1 MVSYYLEDLIM
12 FKQYTGIQYMAID
25 IANHF
30 GDGNGMLPISLDKME
45 FEARIAWVKSNQDK
59 LESLADKAEDKP
71 LYVKSVNHF
80 RKALKGLPTGHTVAL
95 DSCASGLQLM
105 SVLTGCESGCYMTGL
120 IDPNKRMDA
129 YSLVTQQM
137 NELLDQPTDLVV
149 SRKDAKAATMTVLY
163 GSTAKPIE
171 VFGKGTPEL
180 KAFYHTLNHKCK
192 GAMALLRILLNA
204 WDSSKEYNHWVL
216 PDGFNAYIPV
226 MQSITDRVKIEEL
239 NYTMSIQTWV
249 NKPMDK
255 GLSICANMVHSV
267 DGYVLRTLVRRVN
280 YNVKQVK
287 KAIGLIEEALLS
299 EYVIPEHYVEEAVMP
314 VHLYI
319 KTGLA
324 DIVCIQHIEKIV
336 HQLPHDMLRKLLH
349 TLKIMLK
356 HPPFEVITVHD
367 SFACHANHCNTLR
380 YWYKEILAEIAE
392 STLLNHLLTQIYG
405 EECNFKKINPNLSS
419 LIRNSNYGLS

>member
-1 MVSYYLEDLIM
+1 
-12 FKQYTGIQYMAID
+12 
-25 IANHF
+25 
-30 GDGNGMLPISLDKME
+30 MLPISLDKME

-299 EYVIPEHYVEEAVMP
+299 EYVIPEHYVEEAAMP

-324 DIVCIQHIEKIV
+324 DIVCINNIEKIV

-349 TLKIMLK
+349 TLKTMLQ
-356 HPPFEVITVHD
+356 HEPFEVITVHD

-405 EECNFKKINPNLSS
+405 EECNFKKINPNLAS

>member
-1 MVSYYLEDLIM
+1 M
-12 FKQYTGIQYMAID
+12 FKQYTGIEYMAID
-25 IANHF
+25 VANHF
-30 GDGNGMLPISLDKME
+30 GLDKME
-45 FEARIAWVKSNQDK
+45 FEDRIAWVKSNQAN

-105 SVLTGCESGCYMTGL
+105 SVLTGCESGAYMTGL

-137 NELLDQPTDLVV
+137 NELLDQPTDMVV
-149 SRKDAKAATMTVLY
+149 SRKDAKQAVMTVLY

-171 VFGKGTPEL
+171 VFGKDTPEL

-192 GAMALLRILLNA
+192 GAMALLNILLNA

-239 NYTMSIQTWV
+239 NYTMSVQTWV
-249 NKPMDK
+249 NKPTDF
-255 GLSICANMVHSV
+255 GLSLTANCIHSV
-267 DGYVLRTLVRRVN
+267 DAYVLRTLVRRCN

-299 EYVIPEHYVEEAVMP
+299 EYVTPEHIVEEAVMP
-314 VHLYI
+314 IHLYI

-324 DIVCIQHIEKIV
+324 DIVCINNTEKIV
-336 HQLPHDMLRKLLH
+336 HQLPHDMLRKLLF
-349 TLKIMLK
+349 TLETMLQ
-356 HPPFEVITVHD
+356 HEPFEVITVHD
-367 SFACHANHCNTLR
+367 SFACLPNHCNTLR

-405 EECNFKKINPNLSS
+405 EECTFKKINPNLAS

>member
-1 MVSYYLEDLIM
+1 M

-105 SVLTGCESGCYMTGL
+105 SVLTGCESGAYMTGL
-120 IDPNKRMDA
+120 VDPNKRMDA
-129 YSLVTQQM
+129 YSLITSYM
-137 NELLDQPTDLVV
+137 NELLDESITVP
-149 SRKDAKAATMTVLY
+149 RKDAKDSLMTSLY
-163 GSTAKPIE
+163 GSMAKPKEI
-171 VFGKGTPEL
+171 FGKGTPAY
-180 KAFYHTLNHKCK
+180 KAFYEVLSTKCK
-192 GAMALLRILLNA
+192 GAYALLRILLNA

-255 GLSICANMVHSV
+255 GLSICANAIHSV

-280 YNVKQVK
+280 YKVKQVK

-299 EYVIPEHYVEEAVMP
+299 EYVIPEYYVEEAVMP
-314 VHLYI
+314 IHLYI

-324 DIVCIQHIEKIV
+324 DIVCIQHIEKVV

-349 TLKIMLK
+349 TLKTMLK

>member
-1 MVSYYLEDLIM
+1 M
-12 FKQYTGIQYMAID
+12 FKQYTGIEYMAID
-25 IANHF
+25 IANHY
-30 GDGNGMLPISLDKME
+30 GHDKLE
-45 FEARIAWVKSNQDK
+45 FEDRIQWVKSNQDC

-80 RKALKGLPTGHTVAL
+80 RRALKGLPTGHTVAL
-95 DSCASGLQLM
+95 DSCASGLSLM
-105 SVLTGCESGCYMTGL
+105 SILTGCESGCYMTGL

-129 YSLVTQQM
+129 YSLLTEYM
-137 NELLDQPTDLVV
+137 NELLDTGITVPRKQA
-149 SRKDAKAATMTVLY
+149 KDALMTSLY
-163 GSTAKPIE
+163 GSMAKPKEI
-171 VFGKGTPEL
+171 FGKGTPAY
-180 KAFYHTLNHKCK
+180 KAFYKVLETKCK
-192 GAMALLRILLNA
+192 GAYVLLRILLNA
-204 WDSSKEYNHWVL
+204 WDSTKEYNHWVL

-226 MQSITDRVKIEEL
+226 MESIIDRVKVEEL
-239 NYTMSIQTWV
+239 NYTMSVQTWV
-249 NKPMDK
+249 NKPMDF

-267 DGYVLRTLVRRVN
+267 DGYVLRTLIRRCN
-280 YNVKQVK
+280 YNPKKTK
-287 KAIGLIEEALLS
+287 KAIGLIKEAMLS
-299 EYVIPEHYVEEAVMP
+299 DYVIPEHYVEEAVMP
-314 VHLYI
+314 IHLYT

-349 TLKIMLK
+349 TLETMLQ

-367 SFACHANHCNTLR
+367 SFSVHGNNCNRLR

-405 EECNFKKINPNLSS
+405 EECTFKKINPNLAS

>member
-1 MVSYYLEDLIM
+1 M

-267 DGYVLRTLVRRVN
+267 DGYVLRTLVRRCN

-287 KAIGLIEEALLS
+287 KAIDLIEEALLH
-299 EYVIPEHYVEEAVMP
+299 EYVMPEHYVEEAVMP

-349 TLKIMLK
+349 TLKTMLK

-367 SFACHANHCNTLR
+367 SFACHANNCNTLR

-405 EECNFKKINPNLSS
+405 EECTFKKINPNLAS

>member
-1 MVSYYLEDLIM
+1 M
-12 FKQYTGIQYMAID
+12 FKQYTAIQYMAID
-25 IANHF
+25 VANHY
-30 GDGNGMLPISLDKME
+30 GHDKME
-45 FEARIAWVKSNQDK
+45 FEDRIQWVKSNQDN

-120 IDPNKRMDA
+120 IDPSKRMDA
-129 YSLVTQQM
+129 YSKVTEYM
-137 NELLDQPTDLVV
+137 NQLLDEDIEVP
-149 SRKDAKAATMTVLY
+149 RKDAKKALMTSLY
-163 GSTAKPIE
+163 GSTATPKSI
-171 VFGKGTPEL
+171 FGYKSPAYN
-180 KAFYHTLNHKCK
+180 AFYKVLETKCK
-192 GAMALLRILLNA
+192 GAYALLNILLSA

-239 NYTMSIQTWV
+239 NYTMSVQTWV
-249 NKPMDK
+249 NKPMDF
-255 GLSICANMVHSV
+255 GLSLASNTIHSC
-267 DGYVLRTLVRRVN
+267 DAYVLRTLVRRCN

-287 KAIGLIEEALLS
+287 EAIGLIEEALGN
-299 EYVIPEHYVEEAVMP
+299 EYVAPERIVKEAVMP
-314 VHLYI
+314 IHLYI

-336 HQLPHDMLRKLLH
+336 HQLPHDMLRKMLF
-349 TLKIMLK
+349 TLETMLK
-356 HPPFEVITVHD
+356 HEPFEVITIHD
-367 SFACHANHCNTLR
+367 SFGVLPNHCNTLR

-392 STLLNHLLTQIYG
+392 SNLLNHLLTQIIG
-405 EECNFKKINPNLSS
+405 EECTFKKINPNLAS

>member
-1 MVSYYLEDLIM
+1 M
-12 FKQYTGIQYMAID
+12 FKQYTAIEYMAIS

-30 GDGNGMLPISLDKME
+30 GNGSGMLPNSLDKME
-45 FEARIAWVKSNQDK
+45 FEDRIQWVKSNQSV

-105 SVLTGCESGCYMTGL
+105 SVLTGCQSGCYMTGL

-129 YSLVTQQM
+129 YSKVTEYM
-137 NELLDQPTDLVV
+137 NQLLDEDIEVP
-149 SRKDAKAATMTVLY
+149 RKDAKDALMTSLY
-163 GSTAKPIE
+163 GSMAKPKEI
-171 VFGKGTPEL
+171 FGKGTPAY
-180 KAFYHTLNHKCK
+180 KAFYKVLETKCK
-192 GAMALLRILLNA
+192 GAYALLRILLNA
-204 WDSSKEYNHWVL
+204 WDSGKEYNHWVL

-239 NYTMSIQTWV
+239 NYTMSVQTWV
-249 NKPMDK
+249 NKPIEF
-255 GLSICANMVHSV
+255 GLSICANAIHSC
-267 DGYVLRTLVRRVN
+267 DGYVLRTLVRRCN

-287 KAIGLIEEALLS
+287 KAIGLIEEALRN
-299 EYVIPEHYVEEAVMP
+299 EYVAPQHIVEEAVMP
-314 VHLYI
+314 IHLYI

-349 TLKIMLK
+349 TLKTMLQ

-367 SFACHANHCNTLR
+367 SFGVLPNHCNTLR

-392 STLLNHLLTQIYG
+392 STLLNHLLTQIIG
-405 EECNFKKINPNLSS
+405 EDCTFRKINPNLAP

>member
-1 MVSYYLEDLIM
+1 M
-12 FKQYTGIQYMAID
+12 FKQYTGSQYMAID

-129 YSLVTQQM
+129 YSLLTEYM
-137 NELLDQPTDLVV
+137 NELLDTNITVP
-149 SRKDAKAATMTVLY
+149 RKDAKQALMVSLY
-163 GSTAKPIE
+163 GSMAKPKEI
-171 VFGKGTPEL
+171 FGKGTPAY
-180 KAFYHTLNHKCK
+180 KAFYEVLSTKCK
-192 GAMALLRILLNA
+192 GAYALLRILLNA

-299 EYVIPEHYVEEAVMP
+299 EYVIPEYYVEEAVMP
-314 VHLYI
+314 IHLYI

-324 DIVCIQHIEKIV
+324 DIVCIQHIEKVV

-349 TLKIMLK
+349 TLKIMLQ
-356 HPPFEVITVHD
+356 HEPFEVITVHD

-405 EECNFKKINPNLSS
+405 EECNFKKINPNLAS

>member
-30 GDGNGMLPISLDKME
+30 GLDKLE
-45 FEARIAWVKSNQDK
+45 FEDRIQWVKLNQDC

-80 RKALKGLPTGHTVAL
+80 RRALRGLPTGHTVAL

-105 SVLTGCESGCYMTGL
+105 SVLTGCESGAYMTGL

-129 YSLVTQQM
+129 YSLVTGYM
-137 NELLDQPTDLVV
+137 NELLDESITVP
-149 SRKDAKAATMTVLY
+149 RKQAKDSLMTSLY
-163 GSTAKPIE
+163 GSMAKPKEI
-171 VFGKGTPEL
+171 FGKGTPAY
-180 KAFYHTLNHKCK
+180 KAFYEVLSTKCK
-192 GAMALLRILLNA
+192 GAYALLRILLNA

-226 MQSITDRVKIEEL
+226 MESITDRVKIKEL
-239 NYTMSIQTWV
+239 NYTMSVQTWV
-249 NKPMDK
+249 NKPMDF
-255 GLSICANMVHSV
+255 GLSICANAIHSC
-267 DGYVLRTLVRRVN
+267 DGYVLRTLVRRCN

-287 KAIGLIEEALLS
+287 KSVRLIKEALLS

-314 VHLYI
+314 IHLYI

-336 HQLPHDMLRKLLH
+336 HQLPHDMLRKLLF
-349 TLKIMLK
+349 TLETMLQ
-356 HPPFEVITVHD
+356 HEPFEVITVHD
-367 SFACHANHCNTLR
+367 SFACLPNHCNTLR

-405 EECNFKKINPNLSS
+405 EECNFKKINPNLAS